1 MWSCVQGVIG
11 SLPLTQV
18 WAYKYDAQSHA
29 GIDIHADKAQVNLN
43 LWLSPDGGDDIDGD
57 GMTVWTREPPD
68 GWSFT
73 DWNGPDTEH
82 QQAMREFVQGSP
94 NISVP

>member
-1 MWSCVQGVIG
+1 MVG

-18 WAYKYDAQSHA
+18 WAYKYDGQSRA

-73 DWNGPDTEH
+73 VSCHDTAGIWVAFFSRC
-82 QQAMREFVQGSP
+82 QRYRCGQASTC
-94 NISVP
+94 SASC